1 MFGLIRKQKIKNDLC
16 VMLYNM
22 AITQEPLKKK
32 CDDKRITEWTYYK
45 KYNTLMGR
53 LYMLEEIIKSL

>member
-16 VMLYNM
+16 VMLYKM
-22 AITQEPLKKK
+22 AMSKEPLKTK
-32 CDDKRITEWTYYK
+32 CDNKKITEWTYYK